1 MAKEVAFG
9 HGARIRRMVLAGGQP
24 IVRGERIAGP
34 ESQGQSGYGLGILLY
49 PGPQWLL
56 LIAGEA
62 RSTQQLNMLLL
73 IDHRPLLLYPA
84 VRLPMLQ
91 GVYDETMK
99 LPALI

>member
-1 MAKEVAFG
+1 MAEEITFG
-9 HGARIRRMVLAGGQP
+9 HGARIRRMVLTGGQP
-24 IVRGERIAGP
+24 IVRGEWIVGP
-34 ESQGQSGYGLGILLY
+34 ESQCESGCRLGILLY

-56 LIAGEA
+56 LLAGET
-62 RSTQQLNMLLL
+62 RFTQQLNMFLL
-73 IDHRPLLLYPA
+73 IDHRPILLYPA